1 MNLEIQKF
9 VSDLPILG
17 EKYGDKITSEV
28 IFVNYG
34 ARVMNAVRKGLLAGV
49 SRGLWSLANRG
60 AQISAVAAP
69 KQPKAGKKSGATIFD
84 KSYDSLC
91 SFRDAAIAAGLSVS
105 NFIGY
110 SIVVDGRKFGL
121 IDGQL
126 VVLS

>member
-17 EKYGDKITSEV
+17 EKYGDTITSEV

-60 AQISAVAAP
+60 AQIAVAP
-69 KQPKAGKKSGATIFD
+69 KQPKAGKKNGATIFD

-91 SFRDAAIAAGLSVS
+91 SFRDAALASGLSVS

-121 IDGQL
+121 ADGKL

>member
-1 MNLEIQKF
+1 MNVEIQKF
-9 VSDLPILG
+9 VSDLPALS
-17 EKYGDKITSEV
+17 EKYGSTITSEA

-60 AQISAVAAP
+60 DQISAVTAP
-69 KQPKAGKKSGATIFD
+69 KQLKAGKKSGTTIFD

-91 SFRDAAIAAGLSVS
+91 SFRDAAQDAGLSVS
-105 NFIGY
+105 NFIGH

-121 IDGQL
+121 ADGKL